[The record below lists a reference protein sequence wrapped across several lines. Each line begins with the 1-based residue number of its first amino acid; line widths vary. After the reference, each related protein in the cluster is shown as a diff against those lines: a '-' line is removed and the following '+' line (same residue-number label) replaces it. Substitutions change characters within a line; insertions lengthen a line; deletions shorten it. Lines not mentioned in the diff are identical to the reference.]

1 MLTVAEVMETVRAAG
16 EDGFL
21 SPSVLP
27 APRLVDKVLVL
38 LEQAAVDG
46 HGPHPRVE
54 HGHQVQH
61 TPA

>member
-38 LEQAAVDG
+38 LEQAAVSSLDNMSL
-46 HGPHPRVE
+46 RDLA
-54 HGHQVQH
+54 QR

>member
-1 MLTVAEVMETVRAAG
+1 LLTVAEVMETVRAAG

-38 LEQAAVDG
+38 LEQAAVSSLDNMSL
-46 HGPHPRVE
+46 RDLA
-54 HGHQVQH
+54 QR
-61 TPA
+61 TPP

>member
-38 LEQAAVDG
+38 LEQAAVSSLDNMSL
-46 HGPHPRVE
+46 RDLA
-54 HGHQVQH
+54 QR
-61 TPA
+61 TPP

>member
-1 MLTVAEVMETVRAAG
+1 LLTVAEVMETVRAAG

-38 LEQAAVDG
+38 LEQAAVSSLDNMSL
-46 HGPHPRVE
+46 RDLA
-54 HGHQVQH
+54 QR

>member
-1 MLTVAEVMETVRAAG
+1 METVRAAG

-38 LEQAAVDG
+38 LEQAAVSSLDNMSL
-46 HGPHPRVE
+46 RDLA
-54 HGHQVQH
+54 QR